1 MDKPKITKVLAVK
14 KFVYIRIDVL
24 NVYSFYCVKKEG
36 INIMKIM
43 ISQPMRGKTN
53 EQIREERTELVSGLQ
68 EEGNEVIDTVFENAP
83 ADEDIAI
90 YMLSQSIRYIGK
102 VDGIVFMKGWEKA
115 RGCKIEHEVAV
126 EYGKQVFY
134 EN

>member
-1 MDKPKITKVLAVK
+1 
-14 KFVYIRIDVL
+14 
-24 NVYSFYCVKKEG
+24 
-36 INIMKIM
+36 MKIM
-43 ISQPMRGKTN
+43 ISQPMKGKTN
-53 EQIREERTELVSGLQ
+53 EQIREQRAELVTRLQ
-68 EEGNEVIDTVFENAP
+68 EEGLEVVDTVFENAP

-102 VDGIVFMKGWEKA
+102 VDAVYFMKGWKKA

-126 EYGKQVFY
+126 QYGKQVFY

>member
-1 MDKPKITKVLAVK
+1 MQALSI
-14 KFVYIRIDVL
+14 
-24 NVYSFYCVKKEG
+24 YSFYYVMKGRIK
-36 INIMKIM
+36 IMKLM

-53 EQIREERTELVSGLQ
+53 EQIREERAELVSRLQ

-83 ADEDIAI
+83 VDEDIAI

-102 VDGIVFMKGWEKA
+102 ADGIVFMKGWEKA

-134 EN
+134 NN

>member
-1 MDKPKITKVLAVK
+1 
-14 KFVYIRIDVL
+14 
-24 NVYSFYCVKKEG
+24 
-36 INIMKIM
+36 MKLM

-53 EQIREERTELVSGLQ
+53 EQIREERAELVSRLQ
-68 EEGNEVIDTVFENAP
+68 EEGNEVIDTVLENAP
-83 ADEDIAI
+83 EDEGIAI

-134 EN
+134 NN

>member
-1 MDKPKITKVLAVK
+1 
-14 KFVYIRIDVL
+14 
-24 NVYSFYCVKKEG
+24 
-36 INIMKIM
+36 MKIM
-43 ISQPMRGKTN
+43 ISQPMKGKTN
-53 EQIREERTELVSGLQ
+53 EQIREQRAELVTRLQ
-68 EEGNEVIDTVFENAP
+68 EEGIEVVDTVFENGP

-102 VDGIVFMKGWEKA
+102 VDAVYFMKGWEKA

-126 EYGKQVFY
+126 QYGKQVFY